1 MNPTTS
7 DRMAQIGIIVA
18 LTGGVATFVGF
29 FPGVM
34 GLDNAAGVGFFQIMV
49 VLIGFALIIL
59 GAYLFVQATYYYGAD
74 HNFAQ
79 QIATR
84 LSLTGLILSLAS
96 GLADVLGIGSN
107 PFIGDQRGYFGTVQ
121 FIGMFG
127 GFVIASI
134 GVLIFALMGD
144 PAYRRE
150 E

>member
-1 MNPTTS
+1 MNT

-18 LTGGVATFVGF
+18 LIGGVTTFVGF
-29 FPGVM
+29 FPGAM

-49 VLIGFALIIL
+49 VLFGFALIIL
-59 GAYLFVQATYYYGAD
+59 GAYVFVQATYYPDAN
-74 HNFAQ
+74 HNFPQ

-107 PFIGDQRGYFGTVQ
+107 PFIGDQRGYFGTIQ
-121 FIGMFG
+121 FAGMFG
-127 GFVIASI
+127 GFVIASL
-134 GVLIFALMGD
+134 GVLIFALLGD
-144 PAYRRE
+144 PNFRRE